1 MSILRIQ
8 LNSFGSEKFEN
19 SNCSPAE
26 HKGTFEYLPPN
37 FKLSF
42 RFESIVRHYGKLND
56 PALLRTVAQNYM
68 EEVIDFPKF
77 VICAPI
83 GASFDILMRQ
93 ISRAVRLPFLRNSS
107 DYRPNRVL

>member
-68 EEVIDFPKF
+68 EEVIAFF
-77 VICAPI
+77 VIDLLVI
-83 GASFDILMRQ
+83 RTF
-93 ISRAVRLPFLRNSS
+93 S
-107 DYRPNRVL
+107 DYGLRISHDQPSTNRFLFPA